1 MNEDIRLMR
10 EALLKAHEAFAR
22 GDVPVGAVIINNINK
37 EVIGAGSNIKTH
49 DAFNEHAEMQAIRE
63 ACENL
68 NSWNL
73 NSCTLYVTLEPCA
86 MCAGACVN
94 SRLKRVVFGAYD
106 YKAGAGGTLYN
117 ILQDTRLN
125 HRCQVTGGVLQDECL
140 NLLQNYFVM
149 RRNKIYAADLR

>member
-22 GDVPVGAVIINNINK
+22 GDVPVGAVIINNNK
-37 EVIGAGSNIKTH
+37 IIGAGSNIKTH
-49 DAFNEHAEMQAIRE
+49 DPTAHAEMQDIRE
-63 ACENL
+63 ACSNL

-73 NSCTLYVTLEPCA
+73 NNCTLYVTLEPCA

-94 SRLKRVVFGAYD
+94 ARLARVVFGAYD

-125 HRCQVTGGVLQDECL
+125 HRCQVTGGVLQSECL